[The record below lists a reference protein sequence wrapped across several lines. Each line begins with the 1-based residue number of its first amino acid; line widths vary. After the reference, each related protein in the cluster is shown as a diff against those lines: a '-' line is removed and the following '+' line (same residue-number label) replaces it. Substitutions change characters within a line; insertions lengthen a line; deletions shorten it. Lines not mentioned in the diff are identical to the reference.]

1 MKQPSSRPLRKLL
14 GVLCSAT
21 VGISAGAAANPLEEL
36 VVTAQKREQSLLEV
50 PISVSAFSGDALL
63 NAGVE
68 GVADLEF
75 SIPSLV
81 VAENSGSAM
90 IATAFVTRGI
100 GINGNIPYFEPSTAL
115 FVDGAFR
122 SRSALGLDD
131 LVNIDRIEYLR
142 GPQSTLYG
150 RNASA
155 GVLSIYTQR
164 PRETWGG
171 FIDATA
177 SIEDVGEEPFGVL
190 VRGEASGPLSDT
202 SGGGLSF
209 TYRDVDD
216 LFTVTGSPE
225 IDSLNDQR
233 SVSLR
238 GQLQFDPTER
248 LSIRVTGGMAD
259 RQRNGPSNEYFW
271 DPIAVGGLLQLLED
285 TNDVL
290 RLRQAGVDLDGL
302 GAPPGTN
309 DQLDF
314 LLSLGVQP
322 TPEGVTIIP
331 PHNDPFDRKIHQN
344 SPKRNTLRGQD
355 VVVDLEFELAG
366 GLLLNAVSSY
376 NSFKTEDTQD
386 IDQLTLNVGLFNERQ
401 EGTSYSQELRLSSP
415 VDGGGIDWI
424 VGAFYLRDEMERR
437 VAFAL
442 GPDSPLFG
450 VGINGDTG
458 FFEGDLDTDSISG
471 FTQLSWR
478 PLERLGLSAG
488 VRWIYERKSGT
499 KQNSSFGFGGGP
511 ASPVFTGGAFG
522 ALFDSADSGDARRST
537 SDVAYSFNASYDLT
551 DNMIV
556 YGLHSRG
563 IKSGGFNVV
572 WGSIGPGDEGFEF
585 EDETVLAWELGAK
598 ATLLDGRMQFSSA
611 LFTQSHRDYQTAA
624 FVGTIFSLSNADRA
638 RTRGIEADLLW
649 APTDRVTAGAS
660 VAFIDAEYR
669 RFPNGPCHQLATPD
683 ANGFCDQSGFRLPFV
698 SDWSANVHAEYR
710 QPVAVGELRFR
721 GEVAMAGDYNPD
733 LVLAPFL
740 EQDGYT
746 HVNVRAGWSNDHWD
760 VTAFVNNLT
769 GENIVDWAG
778 APNVIPASASGQ
790 FTLRAYRNYGLTVRR
805 HF

>member
-1 MKQPSSRPLRKLL
+1 MKYFRRRQLRTAMA
-14 GVLCSAT
+14 VLCGAT
-21 VGISAGAAANPLEEL
+21 VGVSAGVAGSPLEEL

-50 PISVSAFSGDALL
+50 PLAVSAYSGDFLL
-63 NAGVE
+63 NAGIE

-100 GINGNIPYFEPSTAL
+100 GVNGNIPYFEPSTAL

-190 VRGEASGPLSDT
+190 LRGEASGPLSNT
-202 SGGGLSF
+202 AGAGLSF
-209 TYRDVDD
+209 TFRDVDD
-216 LFTVTGSPE
+216 VLTVTGSPE
-225 IDSLNDQR
+225 VDSLNDLSST
-233 SVSLR
+233 SVR
-238 GQLQFDPTER
+238 GQLQLDPTER
-248 LSIRVTGGMAD
+248 FSVRFTGGMAD

-290 RLRQAGVDLDGL
+290 RLRQAGVDLEGL

-314 LLSLGVQP
+314 LLSLGVSP
-322 TPEGVTIIP
+322 TPEGVSIIP

-355 VVVDLEFELAG
+355 LVVDLEYELAN
-366 GLLLNAVSSY
+366 GLLINAVSSY
-376 NSFKTEDTQD
+376 NGFKTEDTQD

-401 EGTSYSQELRLSSP
+401 EGTAYSQEVRLSSAIGSGP
-415 VDGGGIDWI
+415 VDWI

-450 VGINGDTG
+450 VGLNGDTG
-458 FFEGDLDTDSISG
+458 LFEGTLDTDSISG
-471 FTQLSWR
+471 FTQLAWR
-478 PLERLGLSAG
+478 PADRLGVTAG

-499 KQNSSFGFGGGP
+499 KRNSSFGLGGGD

-522 ALFDSADSGDARRST
+522 ALFDPADSGDARRST
-537 SDVAYSFNASYDLT
+537 SDFAYSLNASFDLT
-551 DNMIV
+551 DSIIV

-572 WGSIGPGDEGFEF
+572 WGPVGAGDEGFEF
-585 EDETVLAWELGAK
+585 EDETVLAWEIGAK
-598 ATLLDGRMQFSSA
+598 GTLLDGRMQFSSA

-638 RTRGIEADLLW
+638 RTQGIEADLLW
-649 APTDRVTAGAS
+649 AVTDRITAGAS
-660 VAFIDAEYR
+660 VALIDAEYR
-669 RFPNGPCHQLATPD
+669 SFARGACHQLATPD
-683 ANGFCDQSGFRLPFV
+683 ANGFCDQSGLRLPFV
-698 SDWSANVHAEYR
+698 SDWSANLHAEYR
-710 QPVAVGELRFR
+710 LPITRGELRFR

-746 HVNVRAGWSNDHWD
+746 HVNVRVGWSNDNWD
-760 VTAFVNNLT
+760 VTAFANNLT

-790 FTLRAYRNYGLTVRR
+790 FTLRAYRTFGLTIRR